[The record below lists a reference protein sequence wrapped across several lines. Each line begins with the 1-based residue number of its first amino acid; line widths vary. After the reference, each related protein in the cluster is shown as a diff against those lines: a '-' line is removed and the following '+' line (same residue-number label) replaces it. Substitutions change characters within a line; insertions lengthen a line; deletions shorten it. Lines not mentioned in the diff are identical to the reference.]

1 MSTASPTVPLSHP
14 GRLAAIR
21 ATGLLGAAPL
31 AGLERIARLAARAL
45 NAPVA
50 QVNLLTLDQQV
61 PVAACVLPTATNG
74 SGGAVDGVEPDWAAP
89 VGLDASFCQQVVESG
104 VPLVVGDARTDARW
118 RDNRATRD
126 AGLVAYASV
135 PVRSA
140 AHATDDRFVIGTVCV
155 VDFVPRE
162 WTEQQLAT
170 LADLAH
176 AAEAEVARHAGEQR
190 LRAVFDEAPA
200 MLFTIGADGT
210 VLEVNRFGAE
220 SLGYAVAELAGQP
233 VTDVFFPD
241 DRAAAVAYVA
251 DTLAAG
257 GAPRAWELRK
267 VRRDGTLLWVR
278 ETARAVQMPDGRPA
292 ALILCEDITAAKEAE
307 VERAR
312 LTEEARAA
320 RDLLWR
326 VLEQAPVAIA
336 VQRGPTHT
344 YALTNPLYERL
355 IGGRDVIGQS
365 YADAFV
371 DVAEQGMLQ
380 MLDGVYATGTPFAG
394 RGLPIRVDRHGTG
407 KLESGYFDVTA
418 QPLVDADGTI
428 SGVITVAAE
437 TTDEVRA
444 RQDAETARA
453 EAERQRTEAERQR
466 ADALEASAAKTR
478 FLANMSHELR
488 TPLNAIQGHVQLL
501 EMGLHGPI
509 TPEQRGALDRVARA
523 QQHLLALIN
532 DVLNFSKLEAGRVV
546 YDVHPTLLV
555 DVLDDI
561 VPMIEPQVV
570 AKGHRL
576 RVSFPEDRGEARIAV
591 LADREKLG
599 QILLNLL
606 SNAVKFT
613 PAGGNIEVALTGRE
627 GEHEHPDVAY
637 LSVRDN
643 GIGIPRARQ
652 EAIFDPFVQVQEGLT
667 RPYEGTGLG
676 LAISRDLARGMGG
689 DLRVRSWNGNGSTF
703 TVRLRRAEPVAV
715 VPVEEALR

>member
-1 MSTASPTVPLSHP
+1 MSIASPTVPLSHP
-14 GRLAAIR
+14 GRLAAVR
-21 ATGLLGAAPL
+21 ATGLLGTAPL
-31 AGLERIARLAARAL
+31 AGLERVARLAARAL

-50 QVNLLTLDQQV
+50 QVNLLTLDEQV
-61 PVAACVLPTATNG
+61 PLAACAVPGATNG
-74 SGGAVDGVEPDWAAP
+74 NGQFANGAAHDWTQP
-89 VGLDASFCQQVVESG
+89 VGLDASFCQHVVITG
-104 VPLVVGDARTDARW
+104 RPLVVGDARVDDIW
-118 RDNRATRD
+118 RHNRAARE
-126 AGLVAYASV
+126 AGLVAYASM

-140 AHATDDRFVIGTVCV
+140 AHATAERFVIGTVCV
-155 VDFVPRE
+155 VDFKPRE
-162 WTEQQLAT
+162 WTDQHLAT

-210 VLEVNRFGAE
+210 ILEVNRFGAE
-220 SLGYAVAELAGQP
+220 ALGYTVATLAGTPVAEI
-233 VTDVFFPD
+233 FYPD

-257 GAPRAWELRK
+257 GVPRSWELRK
-267 VRRDGTLLWVR
+267 VRRDGSLLWVR
-278 ETARAVQMPDGRPA
+278 ETARAVRMPDGRSA
-292 ALILCEDITAAKEAE
+292 ALILCEDITATKEAE
-307 VERAR
+307 VERGR

-336 VQRGPTHT
+336 VQRGPMHT

-355 IGGRDVIGQS
+355 IGGRSVIGQS
-365 YADAFV
+365 YRDAFPEV
-371 DVAEQGMLQ
+371 VEQGMQ
-380 MLDGVYATGTPFAG
+380 KMLDGVYATGTPFAG
-394 RGLPIRVDRHGTG
+394 RGLPIRYDRRGAGELDT
-407 KLESGYFDVTA
+407 GYFDITV
-418 QPLVDADGTI
+418 QPLVEADGSI
-428 SGVITVAAE
+428 AGVITVAAE

-444 RQDAETARA
+444 RRDAEAARA
-453 EAERQRTEAERQR
+453 EAERQRAE
-466 ADALEASAAKTR
+466 ALEASAAKTR

-532 DVLNFSKLEAGRVV
+532 DVLNFSKLEAGRVE
-546 YDVHPTLLV
+546 YDVRPTRLV

-561 VPMIEPQVV
+561 IPMIEPQVA
-570 AKGHRL
+570 AKGHQL
-576 RVSFPEDRGEARIAV
+576 RVSFPEDRGEQPLAV

-613 PAGGNIEVALTGRE
+613 PAGGYIEVALTGRE
-627 GEHEHPDVAY
+627 GEVEHPDVAY
-637 LSVRDN
+637 LSVRDD
-643 GIGIPRARQ
+643 GIGVPRERQ
-652 EAIFDPFVQVQEGLT
+652 DAIFDPFVQVQEGLT

-689 DLRVRSWNGNGSTF
+689 DLRVRSWNGKGSTF
-703 TVRLRRAEPVAV
+703 TVRLRRAPQD
-715 VPVEEALR
+715 